1 MNVLEISERKYD
13 LNELITFSENLKG
26 KIKISDFSKS
36 KIMDSRNELEKFLSQ
51 NKIAYGINTGFGSL
65 KDKII
70 SNDQLDLL
78 QYNLI
83 VSTAV
88 GMGTPIN
95 YKLVRLIIILKIINL
110 SRGYSGVTYQLI
122 EKLIEI
128 YEKNFLPIIPE
139 SGSLGASGDL
149 VPLSHLV
156 AGIMGIGNVYDLE
169 TNTIIT
175 AKKGLEKLNIKPLK
189 LVTKEGLALINGTQF
204 ITSFAA
210 DLIKNSYIIL
220 DYTIK
225 FSVMCLIALRAN
237 PNAFNEKIHKC
248 KDHNGQLYISTQIRN
263 LLENY
268 ILNNDSLQDA
278 YSLRCI
284 PQILGPIFD
293 SLEYTKNVVNNE
305 INSVSDNPLI
315 FNDEILSG
323 GNFHGLYISLEMDKL
338 CICLSN
344 LCNLIER
351 IIDRCVNK
359 YSNGFLSSFLVKNPG
374 LNCGLMIPQYVAAGI
389 AAENRIYASPAS
401 IHNIPTCENI
411 EDIVPMGGNSVN
423 KCKKSIDNCYKLLSL
438 FALISCQTLDLSL
451 EQTNL
456 IKNKQYTSIP
466 LKINEL
472 YKKIRYLV
480 PVIEN
485 DIYMKDYIDN
495 IESLLKNQTSSF
507 NY

>member
-1 MNVLEISERKYD
+1 MDVLEISDRKYE
-13 LNELITFSENLKG
+13 LNELINFSENLKG
-26 KIKISDFSKS
+26 KIKISNIS
-36 KIMDSRNELEKFLSQ
+36 KIKIIESRNGLETFLSQ

-70 SNDQLDLL
+70 SKDQLDLL

-88 GMGTPIN
+88 GIGIPIN
-95 YKLVRLIIILKIINL
+95 YKLVRLIILLKIINL
-110 SRGYSGVTYQLI
+110 SQGYSGVTYELI

-204 ITSFAA
+204 ITSVAA
-210 DLIKNSYIIL
+210 DLIINSYNIL
-220 DYTIK
+220 NYTIK
-225 FSVMCLIALRAN
+225 FSAMCLIALRAN

-248 KDHNGQLYISTQIRN
+248 KDHTGQLYISNEIRK

-268 ILNNDSLQDA
+268 IPNNDSIQDA

-293 SLEYTKNVVNNE
+293 SLEYAKNIVNNE

-315 FNDEILSG
+315 FNNEILSG

-351 IIDRCVNK
+351 IIDRCVNR

-423 KCKKSIDNCYKLLSL
+423 KCKKAIENCYKLLSI

-451 EQTNL
+451 ENTNL
-456 IKNKQYTSIP
+456 IQNT
-466 LKINEL
+466 LNEL
-472 YKKIRYLV
+472 YKKIRHIV
-480 PVIEN
+480 PIIEN

-495 IESLLKNQTSSF
+495 IEFLLKK
-507 NY
+507 Y